1 MMCAVL
7 DVNKPGW
14 KDELLER
21 LNAEE
26 FTLRQRIDIVLARIL
41 ERDPHDATEA
51 DEYPDL
57 TEERSMVVNCTTIPF
72 LPIGETHI
80 LVNK

>member
-1 MMCAVL
+1 MCAVL

-21 LNAEE
+21 IHAEQ
-26 FTLRQRIDIVLARIL
+26 FTAHQRIDIVFTRIL
-41 ERDPHDATEA
+41 ERDPPDRT
-51 DEYPDL
+51 DEEHYPDF
-57 TEERSMVVNCTTIPF
+57 TEERPMVVNCTTTSF

-80 LVNK
+80 LVNQ